1 MKFSLVNLGCKVNRV
16 EADSIGAALLAAG
29 WVLADEGADVAI
41 VNTCTV
47 TAEADRKT
55 RKEVNRAVAH
65 NPGAPV
71 FVTGCA
77 AAIDPAA
84 YEALSSA
91 VRVVEKG
98 NVVMECLRLAGE
110 EYVHAPALLR
120 VGEEFPTRVGVKVQ
134 DGCDNACTYCI
145 VHVARGKAWSVP
157 VSQVLDEVQAYAQV
171 GVHEVV
177 LTGIDLGAYSS
188 HGTSLADLILQL
200 RTLCPETRLRI
211 SSIEPVTIDDA
222 LIEVLASQDGMVCR
236 HLHVPL
242 QSGSSKVLHDM
253 ARRYNAEEYAA
264 TIQKLRD
271 AIPQLSLSTDIIVGF
286 PGETEEDFTASLDLA
301 HACKFS
307 RMHIF
312 RYSRREGTPAAART
326 DQVSAEA
333 KAERMDRMQQ
343 LACELRLTEARER
356 IGSQERILIE
366 ACGRGMTESYFE
378 VHVPKTA
385 HRGALVEA
393 TLREYNEK
401 DGIFS
406 L

>member
-1 MKFSLVNLGCKVNRV
+1 M
-16 EADSIGAALLAAG
+16 GAALLAAG
-29 WVLADEGADVAI
+29 WEAVDEGADVAI

-77 AAIDPAA
+77 ATIDPGA
-84 YEALSSA
+84 YEALSPA
-91 VRVVEKG
+91 VRVVEKS
-98 NVVMECLRLAGE
+98 NVVAECLGLTGK

-120 VGEEFPTRVGVKVQ
+120 VGDEFPTRVGVKVQ

-157 VSQVLDEVQAYAQV
+157 VQQVIDEVQAYARA

-177 LTGIDLGAYSS
+177 LTGIDLGAYNWQ
-188 HGTSLADLILQL
+188 GTSLADLILQL
-200 RTLCPETRLRI
+200 RSLAPETRLRI

-222 LIEVLASQDGMVCR
+222 LIEVLASHDGMVCR

-253 ARRYNAEEYAA
+253 ARRYNAEEYLV
-264 TIQKLRD
+264 TIEKLRA
-271 AIPQLSLSTDIIVGF
+271 AIPQLSLSTDLIVGF
-286 PGETEEDFTASLDLA
+286 PGESEEDFAASLELA
-301 HACKFS
+301 RACHFS

-312 RYSRREGTPAAART
+312 RYSKRDGTPAAERV
-326 DQVSAEA
+326 DQIAPEV
-333 KAERMDRMQQ
+333 KAERMERMQN
-343 LACELRLTEARER
+343 LAKELRNTEARER
-356 IGSQERILIE
+356 MGSQERILIE
-366 ACGRGMTESYFE
+366 GDGRGMSESYFE
-378 VHVPKTA
+378 VHVPETA
-385 HRGALVEA
+385 QRGALVDA
-393 TLREYNEK
+393 TLRDYNEK
-401 DGIFS
+401 DGTFS

>member
-1 MKFSLVNLGCKVNRV
+1 M
-16 EADSIGAALLAAG
+16 GAALLAAG
-29 WVLADEGADVAI
+29 WEAVDKGADAAI

-77 AAIDPAA
+77 ATIDPGA
-84 YEALSSA
+84 YEALSPA
-91 VRVVEKG
+91 VRVVEKS
-98 NVVMECLRLAGE
+98 NVVAECLGLTGE

-120 VGEEFPTRVGVKVQ
+120 VGDEFPTRVGVKVQ

-157 VSQVLDEVQAYAQV
+157 VQQVIDEVQAYAQA

-177 LTGIDLGAYSS
+177 LTGIDLGAYNWQ
-188 HGTSLADLILQL
+188 GTSLADLILQL
-200 RTLCPETRLRI
+200 RSLAPETRLRI
-211 SSIEPVTIDDA
+211 SSIELVTIDDA
-222 LIEVLASQDGMVCR
+222 LIEVLASHDGMVCR

-253 ARRYNAEEYAA
+253 ARRYNSEEYLA
-264 TIQKLRD
+264 TIEKLRA
-271 AIPQLSLSTDIIVGF
+271 AIPQLSLSTDLIVGF
-286 PGETEEDFTASLDLA
+286 PGESEEDFAASLNLA
-301 HACKFS
+301 RSCHFS

-312 RYSRREGTPAAART
+312 RYSKRDGTPAAERV
-326 DQVSAEA
+326 DQIAPDV
-333 KAERMDRMQQ
+333 KAERMERMQN
-343 LACELRLTEARER
+343 LAKELRNTEAQER
-356 IGSQERILIE
+356 MGSQERILIE
-366 ACGRGMTESYFE
+366 GDARGMSESYFE
-378 VHVPKTA
+378 VRVPESA
-385 HRGALVEA
+385 QRGALVDA
-393 TLREYNEK
+393 TLRDYNEK
-401 DGIFS
+401 DGTFS

>member
-1 MKFSLVNLGCKVNRV
+1 MKFSLRNLGCKVNKV

-29 WVLADEGADVAI
+29 WVLVDESADVAI

-71 FVTGCA
+71 LVTGCA
-77 AAIDPAA
+77 AVIDPEA
-84 YEALSSA
+84 YEALSPA

-98 NVVMECLRLAGE
+98 NVVAECLELTGE
-110 EYVHAPALLR
+110 AYIHEPRLLR
-120 VGEEFPTRVGVKVQ
+120 VGEEYPTRVGVKVQ

-157 VSQVLDEVQAYAQV
+157 VQQVVDEVQAYAQA

-177 LTGIDLGAYSS
+177 LTGIDLGAYDSQ
-188 HGTSLADLILQL
+188 GTSLADLIVQL
-200 RTLCPETRLRI
+200 RSIAPETRLRI

-253 ARRYNAEEYAA
+253 ARRYKAEE
-264 TIQKLRD
+264 
-271 AIPQLSLSTDIIVGF
+271 
-286 PGETEEDFTASLDLA
+286 
-301 HACKFS
+301 
-307 RMHIF
+307 
-312 RYSRREGTPAAART
+312 
-326 DQVSAEA
+326 
-333 KAERMDRMQQ
+333 
-343 LACELRLTEARER
+343 
-356 IGSQERILIE
+356 
-366 ACGRGMTESYFE
+366 
-378 VHVPKTA
+378 
-385 HRGALVEA
+385 
-393 TLREYNEK
+393 
-401 DGIFS
+401 
-406 L
+406 